1 MFDQRIGQ
9 RVKRLSRFPEGVG
22 PRRRSFAEVTRFA
35 GPCQARP
42 LKYPGQIDP
51 ITFNE
56 VSADAEDLEAALA
69 DAMDDFQMDSS
80 SSRRRRRRR
89 RNTSRA

>member
-1 MFDQRIGQ
+1 VSGTTI
-9 RVKRLSRFPEGVG
+9 
-22 PRRRSFAEVTRFA
+22 EV
-35 GPCQARP
+35 
-42 LKYPGQIDP
+42 PGQIDP

-80 SSRRRRRRR
+80 RR